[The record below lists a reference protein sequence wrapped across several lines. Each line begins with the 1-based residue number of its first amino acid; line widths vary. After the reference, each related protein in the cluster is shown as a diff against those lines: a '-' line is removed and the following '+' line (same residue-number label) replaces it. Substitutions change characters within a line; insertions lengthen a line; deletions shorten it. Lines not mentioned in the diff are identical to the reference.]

1 MNPPARTLAA
11 LFITLAPVVAQT
23 TPDWEN
29 PAVFRINKEPARATS
44 MPFPDK
50 ESSLAKK
57 PLESPWCQILNGPWK
72 FQYSGSTAAM
82 PAGFEKPEFD
92 VSAWKEI
99 QVPSNWQMQG
109 YGIPLYTNVI
119 YPFARALPKVTAEP
133 PGHYTNFPK
142 DRRNPVG
149 CYRRPFTIPA
159 DWKSRRT
166 LIVFG
171 AVDSAFHLWI
181 NGKPVGY
188 SQDSRTP
195 AEFDIT
201 PFLKD
206 GENTVAAAVYQY
218 SDGSYLEDQDMFRL
232 SGIFRDVYLW
242 SAAPVY
248 LADHWVKAGLADDYK
263 TGKFSFSATIRNTTD
278 APLDITAT
286 LDLAGPDGKSIAS
299 PAIKLPVPAK
309 QNTEGTVSIDI
320 PGVQPWSAEIP
331 TLYTYVITLADKTGK
346 TIAVHS
352 GKTGFRRDEIK
363 NGLFLH
369 NGQPILIK
377 GVNRHEHNPR
387 TGHTLSE
394 ADMLADLIQMKRGN
408 INAIRCSHYPDDT
421 RFYDLCDSLGF
432 YLIDEANLESHGMGY
447 GPETLAKNPA
457 WLGAH
462 LDRQKNMVERDK
474 NHPCIIMWSMGNE
487 AGFGPNFEACS
498 KWIKQRDP
506 SRPVHYEQA
515 GHAACVDVISYMY
528 PKPDAWRKLAREE
541 FAKPADQ
548 RRPLVM
554 CEYSHAMG
562 NSTGNLAEYWDVFRS
577 EPNAQG
583 GFIWD
588 WKDQGL
594 LTKTQA
600 ADAAEDRS
608 ANKHPAHLLGRLDP
622 DEGLHSGGVVLDQS
636 PAFDLTGPLTVVAEF
651 RGNFNKGDH
660 GGYDFTGE
668 GWPLVTKGNSA
679 WSLKISVDGA
689 HAEFFIFSGG
699 AWQAVTAPLPDD
711 WNSKFHIMAGI
722 YDGKQISLVIDG
734 KVAATKDFS
743 GPVATNSYAPA
754 VSLNTEQ
761 ATQVF
766 DGSVRRAAVFGRALA
781 ATEALPTTPGALCS
795 FDFTKD
801 AGKPAKRPYF
811 AFGGDFNDRPTDRSF
826 CCNGLMGPNLMPS
839 PQFDEVKALYQ
850 ETHVRAVDLATPNV
864 RVSVFNERFFHPLDD
879 LNASWKL
886 LKDGTEAA
894 SGKLAL
900 PVIAPHQSSE
910 ITIPTGITPD
920 PKSEYILRVRFEQA
934 AETKWNP
941 AGWPVAW
948 NEFSLPWG
956 KRTPPVPPAAA
967 TPATFQETAQ
977 TITVTAGKLTATIDK
992 STGCLASLKA
1002 PDADLLSSPLR
1013 LNFWRPP
1020 TNNDKGA
1027 GQPGKLAVWCKAGL
1041 NAKASSVAARTD
1053 KGVVTVESQINIP
1066 AGDTKAKLI
1075 YRIDG
1080 NGVIAVDAE
1089 VMPSAGLP
1097 MLPRIGMQCQIP
1109 AKYDIWSWFGRGI
1122 HENYCDRRTG
1132 AWTAIHTG
1140 NIRQLFHRY
1149 IEPQE
1154 SGNRTDI
1161 RWSTFTQ
1168 GPIGNG
1174 LRFDATGEHLLE
1186 VSAYPCL
1193 PDDIELARH
1202 PLDIPPRDVSTINID
1217 HRQMGLGGCD
1227 SWGSLPLEPYLI
1239 LSGKTYHWSF
1249 LLTPV
1254 TGKLAPVKPAAPSRG
1269 GPQLPPGM
1277 VAKPPGGTPPLP
1289 SGMVGRPPGGTPPL
1303 PPTNPPDPKK

>member
-1 MNPPARTLAA
+1 MPGFFSFSVRPMNQIHSTLAA
-11 LFITLAPVVAQT
+11 ILATFVPAVAL

-29 PAVFRINKEPARATS
+29 PAVFRVNKEPAHATS

-50 ESSLAKK
+50 EGALVKK
-57 PLESPWCQILNGPWK
+57 PFESPWCQVLNGLWK
-72 FQYSGSTAAM
+72 FQFSGSTAAM

-92 VSAWKEI
+92 ISLWKEI
-99 QVPSNWQMQG
+99 PVPSNWQMQG
-109 YGIPLYTNVI
+109 YDIPLYTNGT
-119 YPFARALPKVTAEP
+119 YPFAPKPPQITAEP
-133 PGHYTNFPK
+133 PGHYTSFPK

-149 CYRRPFTIPA
+149 CYRRTFTIPA

-166 LIVFG
+166 FIVFG

-181 NGKPVGY
+181 NGKPAGY

-201 PFLKD
+201 PYLKD
-206 GENTVAAAVYQY
+206 GENTVTTAVYQY
-218 SDGSYLEDQDMFRL
+218 SCGSYLEDQDMFRL

-242 SAAPVY
+242 SAGPVY
-248 LADHWVKAGLADDYK
+248 LADHWVKANLSDDYK
-263 TGKFSFSATIRNTTD
+263 TGKLEFSPVIRNTSD
-278 APLDITAT
+278 AKAKVTAKLELT
-286 LDLAGPDGKSIAS
+286 SPDGKTITT
-299 PAIKLPVPAK
+299 PAVTLSVPAK
-309 QNTEGTVSIDI
+309 RDATATVSLDI
-320 PGVQPWSAEIP
+320 PSVQSWSAEIP
-331 TLYTYVITLADKTGK
+331 TLYTYLVTLTGKDGK

-363 NGLFLH
+363 NGIFLH
-369 NGQPILIK
+369 NGRPILIK
-377 GVNRHEHNPR
+377 GVNRQEHNPR
-387 TGHTLSE
+387 TGHTLGE
-394 ADMLADLIQMKRGN
+394 QDMLADLLQMKRGN
-408 INAIRCSHYPDDT
+408 INAIRCSHYPADP

-432 YLIDEANLESHGMGY
+432 YLIDEANLDSHGMPPGT
-447 GPETLAKNPA
+447 ESLAKNPA
-457 WLGAH
+457 WLGAY

-487 AGFGPNFEACS
+487 AGEGPNLEACS

-506 SRPVHYEQA
+506 SRPVHYEGAQDA
-515 GHAACVDVISYMY
+515 SYANVISSRYA
-528 PKPDAWRKLAREE
+528 KPDAWRELARKEY
-541 FAKPADQ
+541 AKPANQ
-548 RRPLVM
+548 RRPLIL
-554 CEYSHAMG
+554 CEYCRAMG
-562 NSTGNLAEYWDVFRS
+562 NSTGNLVDYWNVFRS

-594 LTKTQA
+594 IAKTQA

-608 ANKHPAHLLGRLDP
+608 GNKHPARLLGRLDP
-622 DEGLHSGGVVLDQS
+622 KEGLHSGGVVLERS
-636 PAFDLTGPLTVVAEF
+636 PAFDLTGPLTVVAEI
-651 RGNFNKGDH
+651 RGNFDKGAK
-660 GGYDFTGE
+660 GGYDSSGAS
-668 GWPLVTKGNSA
+668 WPVVTKGDSA
-679 WSLKISVDGA
+679 WALKISDDGA
-689 HAEFFIFSGG
+689 HAEFIVFSGG
-699 AWQAVTAPLPDD
+699 TEHAVSAPLPDD
-711 WNSKFHIMAGI
+711 WNSQFHVFAGI
-722 YDGKQISLVIDG
+722 YDGKHILLAIDG
-734 KVAATKDFS
+734 GTAASKDFS
-743 GPVATNSYAPA
+743 GPVDVNGCAPA
-754 VSLNTEQ
+754 IGLDTER
-761 ATQVF
+761 ATRVF

-781 ATEALPTTPGALCS
+781 ASEALPAASGALVS

-811 AFGGDFNDRPTDRSF
+811 AFGGDFNDRPSARSS
-826 CCNGLMGPNLMPS
+826 CCSGLVGASLMPN
-839 PQFDEVKALYQ
+839 PQFEEVKAVYQ
-850 ETHVRAVDLATPNV
+850 EIHVRAVDLAAPNM
-864 RVSVFNERFFHPLDD
+864 RISIFNERFFRPLNDM
-879 LNASWKL
+879 NGAWKL
-886 LKDGTEAA
+886 LKDGVEAA

-900 PVIAPHQSSE
+900 PVIGPRQSSE

-920 PKSEYILRVRFEQA
+920 PKSEYILRVRFELAVATQ
-934 AETKWNP
+934 WNQ

-948 NEFSLPWG
+948 DEFILPWG
-956 KRTPPVPPAAA
+956 RRTPPVPSAVT

-977 TITVTAGKLTATIDK
+977 SIVVSAGKLTASIDK

-1020 TNNDKGA
+1020 TSNDKGA
-1027 GQPGKLAVWCKAGL
+1027 KLPGKLAVWSKAGL
-1041 NAKASSVAARTD
+1041 NAKASSVTARSD
-1053 KGVVTVESQINIP
+1053 QGVITIQSNISIP

-1075 YRIDG
+1075 YEIDG

-1109 AKYDIWSWFGRGI
+1109 AKYDNWSWFGKGI
-1122 HENYCDRRTG
+1122 QENYCDRRTG

-1140 NIRQLFHRY
+1140 NIRLLFHRY

-1168 GPIGNG
+1168 GPSGNG

-1186 VSAYPCL
+1186 VAAYPCL

-1202 PLDIPPRDVSTINID
+1202 PLDIPPRDVFTINID

-1227 SWGSLPLEPYLI
+1227 SWGSLPLEPYRI
-1239 LSGKTYHWSF
+1239 EAGKTYHWSF
-1249 LLTPV
+1249 LITPI
-1254 TGKLAPVKPAAPSRG
+1254 TGKPAPVIRPGNLQPGRM
-1269 GPQLPPGM
+1269 PPFR
-1277 VAKPPGGTPPLP
+1277 PGAFPK
-1289 SGMVGRPPGGTPPL
+1289 VPGAPL
-1303 PPTNPPDPKK
+1303 PPANQADPKK